1 MKKNTMTIA
10 AFLAQGKAKDAV
22 LNNLRKKVVSNT
34 LTDEAKAEAEA
45 LIAEKEAEIQSIKDL
60 VAQLEAEEDDKSVEL
75 KAKLAEL
82 AAKVVEVENSLKTPK
97 GFVQVQ
103 NFVESKEG
111 MKAFLKTVQNSVTG
125 SDFKENWKGVLV
137 KNGLSNVDFFLPPA
151 VLAEINDNWEK
162 TADNFLSLLDV
173 TGLVSLRV
181 ATETGGVRAEGH
193 AKGTAKTEQV
203 LTFAPK
209 EIRAQIVFKYIAIDR
224 ETVEFEDNT
233 GALVQYIARELS
245 LRILHEIMRAVLI
258 GDGRAPASVGKISR
272 IEAVTDAATIYRSL
286 NTYPVGAANFTLE
299 RVANAI
305 DTIHADGDIIVFMS
319 KRSARALRRYIAA
332 TGGTARYISLEELAA
347 ELGVAKVITT
357 KVLTDFD
364 STTVGANVVV
374 AFVGKAYKVVGDL
387 TMKGFENF
395 VLGFNQNEYLTE
407 VYIGGGLAV
416 PESGAVVRIAAT

>member
-1 MKKNTMTIA
+1 MKKNIKTVA
-10 AFLAQGKAKDAV
+10 AFLTQEKAKNAV

-45 LIAEKEAEIQSIKDL
+45 LIAEKEAEIQAIKDL
-60 VAQLEAEEDDKSVEL
+60 VTRLEAEEDDKSAEL
-75 KAKLAEL
+75 MAKLAEL

-137 KNGLSNVDFFLPPA
+137 KNGLSNVDFFLPTA

-181 ATETGGVRAEGH
+181 ATETGAQRAEGH

-203 LTFAPK
+203 LNFAPK
-209 EIRAQIVFKYIAIDR
+209 EIRAQIVFKYITIDR

-272 IEAVTDAATIYRSL
+272 IEAITDASTIYRSL
-286 NTYPVGAANFTLE
+286 TTYPVGAANFTLE

-305 DTIHADGDIIVFMS
+305 DTIHADGDIVVFMS

-332 TGGTARYISLEELAA
+332 TGGTVRYISLEELAA

-374 AFVGKAYKVVGDL
+374 AFVGKAYKIVGDL

-407 VYIGGGLAV
+407 VYVGGGLAV
-416 PESGAVVRIAAT
+416 PESGAVVRISAT